1 MTLEIRIIIRHS
13 ICLRRRGIISY
24 YTQATNFAEIKNSA
38 KWVLFFLGG
47 GIENFLKENAFGNVD
62 IKPI

>member
-38 KWVLFFLGG
+38 KWVLFFFWGG
-47 GIENFLKENAFGNVD
+47 YRKLSEGKCFWEC
-62 IKPI
+62 

>member
-47 GIENFLKENAFGNVD
+47 GGYRKLSEGKCFWEC
-62 IKPI
+62 